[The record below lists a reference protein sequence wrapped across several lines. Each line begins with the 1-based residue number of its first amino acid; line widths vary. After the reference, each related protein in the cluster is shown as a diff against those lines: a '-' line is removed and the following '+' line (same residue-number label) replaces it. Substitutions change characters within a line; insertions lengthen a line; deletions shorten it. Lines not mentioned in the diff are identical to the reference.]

1 MKHLILA
8 LTLCTLLSACHNETP
23 PQKAEDPEEA
33 GREFIRASLNG
44 NYDRAMF
51 YLYKDSVK
59 VNQMIL
65 DKWKTD
71 YDRLSNADKVNFKE
85 SNIIV
90 KSIDKVNDSL
100 SHFTYSNSYKN
111 VQQTINVIRSNGEW
125 LVDLKEIH

>member
-8 LTLCTLLSACHNETP
+8 LTLCTLLAACHIETP
-23 PQKAEDPEEA
+23 PQKADGPEEA

-59 VNQMIL
+59 ANEMIL
-65 DKWKTD
+65 NKWKSD
-71 YDRLSNADKVNFKE
+71 YDKLSNADKVNFKE
-85 SNIIV
+85 ASIVV

-100 SHFTYSNSYKN
+100 SHFIYSNSYKN
-111 VQQTINVIRSNGEW
+111 IQQTINVVRSNGEW